1 MTLTILGNIAYLL
14 MLVAFVTRDILH
26 LRSLLVVA
34 QVLIVVYTWRS
45 GVPVIAGWN
54 VLYVGINVLM
64 VVQILRDRRA
74 VALPRDLAPL
84 YARHFAALSPAE
96 FLRWWR
102 SGRRDTLENARLA
115 CAGERPQFLSFVLS
129 GAVRVS
135 RDDGFVLDLPA
146 GFFVGEMS
154 LLTDRP
160 ANANVD
166 TIGSADVMRWNTADL
181 AVLRERQPAL
191 WTKIQSAIGL
201 DLVAKVRRSEVA
213 ESARSGPAPGRWS
226 AGP

>member
-34 QVLIVVYTWRS
+34 QALIVVYTWQS
-45 GVPVIAGWN
+45 GVSVIAGWN
-54 VLYVGINVLM
+54 VLYVAINLLM
-64 VVQILRDRRA
+64 VGQILRDRRA
-74 VALPRDLAPL
+74 VTLPRELAPL
-84 YARHFAALSPAE
+84 YARHFAALSPVE

-102 SGRRDTLENARLA
+102 SGRRATLENARLA
-115 CAGERPQFLSFVLS
+115 SAGERPEFLSFVLS
-129 GAVRVS
+129 GNVRVS
-135 RDDGFVLDLPA
+135 RDDDFVLDLPA
-146 GFFVGEMS
+146 GCFIGEMS

-166 TIGSADVMRWNTADL
+166 TVGTADVMRWNTADL

-201 DLVAKVRRSEVA
+201 DLVAKVRRGEVT
-213 ESARSGPAPGRWS
+213 EPARSGPER
-226 AGP
+226 